1 MFSFSEIDANAL
13 IDVAKVDFA
22 EGQVTLDLNFAQS
35 SMGIFNFDLEI
46 GSKFSLISAEFN
58 DDLNDSGFMIHNYD
72 EPSDTVFVSVF
83 HSVIRFSI
91 QVTV

>member
-58 DDLNDSGFMIHNYD
+58 DDLKIWFMIHNYD
-72 EPSDTVFVSVF
+72 EPSDTVFVFGVS
-83 HSVIRFSI
+83 FS
-91 QVTV
+91 TSG